1 MSEKELTDVLDETI
15 GSVESPECYAIKQTE
30 HGRVHCPITRET
42 YEELSLRIERNESL
56 PDSIS
61 DVYDTRGLM
70 S

>member
-1 MSEKELTDVLDETI
+1 MSEKELTEVLDETI

-30 HGRVHCPITRET
+30 HGRVHFPITREA
-42 YEELSLRIERNESL
+42 YEELSLKMERNEPL

>member
-1 MSEKELTDVLDETI
+1 MSEKELTEVLDETI

-30 HGRVHCPITRET
+30 HGRVHCPITREV
-42 YEELSLRIERNESL
+42 YEELSLKMERNEPL